1 MSSSRKR
8 TGVHSLLFQ
17 RELTGRRRTNL
28 LLWSRE
34 LMYGSGRSA
43 SYIPL
48 PETAKS
54 TIALAFSADGEYFA
68 STHGDHTV
76 KVFRCATW
84 TVECVL
90 TGHERTPWTV
100 KFHPHNNRL
109 LASGSLDQTVRIW
122 DVSTKQCL
130 CRHHFDFVVSCI
142 AFHSSGELLAVAAG
156 KRILLWRWQQRE
168 PRQALTGAEPP
179 LLSGRMSSTG
189 GAGGWAA
196 RLLPGV
202 LRPATAP
209 TPAQVAEEGGAA
221 RRPSPPQSEPPE
233 VLVDGQNAQR
243 CVAFKRSSSHELLFV
258 AETNSETP
266 PVPPPLPHANPA
278 NSNAPPFTVQL
289 LMWMLPPEAAAAERS
304 SGLQL
309 RPDGAALRVG
319 LSVMYSDAGFDV
331 SRCGRYLALCELD
344 PAVGYHLRVF
354 SLEKPTLGSHLQTVT
369 LPNCPFVTSVQFCP
383 LTLAVLIGYGR
394 CQVTAPEAQPG
405 SQYAV
410 LRCIKFDAGLGGERS
425 QTSQVELF
433 AVSSMDESNV
443 ALFHPHPTSA
453 AWLGFLYA
461 TKDGRIRAFRFGR
474 PEPAPA
480 ITLR

>member
-1 MSSSRKR
+1 MYSDERGR
-8 TGVHSLLFQ
+8 T
-17 RELTGRRRTNL
+17 
-28 LLWSRE
+28 
-34 LMYGSGRSA
+34 A

-84 TVECVL
+84 MVDCVL

-100 KFHPHNNRL
+100 KFHPHSNRL

-122 DVSTKQCL
+122 DVSTRQCL

-156 KRILLWRWQQRE
+156 KRIFLWRWQQRQQRPTQVE
-168 PRQALTGAEPP
+168 SLSLSTRLASGGGHWATRLIAGGLGRATPAPAEEAAPSLPHAAGSNEPP
-179 LLSGRMSSTG
+179 R
-189 GAGGWAA
+189 
-196 RLLPGV
+196 
-202 LRPATAP
+202 
-209 TPAQVAEEGGAA
+209 
-221 RRPSPPQSEPPE
+221 

-243 CVAFKRSSSHELLFV
+243 CVAFKRSATHELLFV

-266 PVPPPLPHANPA
+266 PMPPPMPHPHPPNT
-278 NSNAPPFTVQL
+278 NAPPFTVQL
-289 LMWMLPPEAAAAERS
+289 LMWLLPPEAAAAEQL
-304 SGLQL
+304 GLQL
-309 RPDGAALRVG
+309 HPSDAGLRVSR
-319 LSVMYSDAGFDV
+319 SVMYSDAGFDV
-331 SRCGRYLALCELD
+331 SGCGRYLALCELD
-344 PAVGYHLRVF
+344 PAIGYHLRIF
-354 SLEKPTLGSHLQTVT
+354 SLERPTLGAHLQTVT

-394 CQVTAPEAQPG
+394 CQVTTPDAEPG

-410 LRCIKFDAGLGGERS
+410 LRCIKFDASRS
-425 QTSQVELF
+425 STALRQLTQEVELF

-443 ALFHPHPTSA
+443 ALFHPHPTSS

-474 PEPAPA
+474 P
-480 ITLR
+480 